1 MNDHTGNDSVLVNR
15 TSVKCSESWPV
26 RLSIERG
33 GAQKRKEAP
42 RKRVLNGLKH
52 TRGNGRDSA
61 RSSPS
66 NIVIS
71 GGNYTLEEIIAE
83 CKKPTIYLTSNWYT
97 RFTNMMDGLF
107 STIPRDGMF
116 LIENGEIKKPVR
128 KLRLSD
134 NLLRI
139 CSNISAIGKDVQ
151 QIYWW
156 EVETPTF
163 SPTIKVN
170 NCTITA
176 ATQ

>member
-1 MNDHTGNDSVLVNR
+1 MGFSINRTVCLKTILEGLLHNTSTSKMEQVENTGN
-15 TSVKCSESWPV
+15 
-26 RLSIERG
+26 SIFFDFG
-33 GAQKRKEAP
+33 IGTKFLAP
-42 RKRVLNGLKH
+42 G
-52 TRGNGRDSA
+52 
-61 RSSPS
+61 PS

-71 GGNYTLEEIIAE
+71 GGNYNLEEIIAE

-97 RFTNMMDGLF
+97 RFTNMKDGLF

-116 LIENGEIKKPVR
+116 LIEKGEIKKPVR

-139 CSNISAIGKDVQ
+139 CSNISAIGNDVQ

-163 SPTIKVN
+163 SPTIKIN
-170 NCTITA
+170 NCNISA